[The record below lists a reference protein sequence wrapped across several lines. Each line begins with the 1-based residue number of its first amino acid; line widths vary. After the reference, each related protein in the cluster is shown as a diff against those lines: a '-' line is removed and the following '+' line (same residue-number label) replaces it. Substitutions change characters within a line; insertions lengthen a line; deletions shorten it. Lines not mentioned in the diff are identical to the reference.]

1 MGRWKETIY
10 TCPQLSDGGPLRLF
24 SAGITHPDN
33 TYRISRSESN
43 GMYVLGYVIR
53 GRGQV
58 TCGDQ
63 HFTPEAGDVYFLQ
76 PEVAEE
82 YHSDPDDP
90 WEKIWFNLQGPLM
103 DALCDAYSLRGLFYF
118 RDCPLQT
125 EFFRALE
132 IVRDWRSDS
141 AARLAIGVH
150 TILGRLYEWRKNH
163 PELRKS
169 PEGICLKEYLDR
181 HWQRKFSLRE
191 LAGQIRKSPAQTL
204 RIFQRD
210 WHDTPNGYLQK
221 QRLFFACQYLE
232 NTDDPVKVLAGVMG
246 FKDEFYFSNWFKQRK
261 GVSPSQYR
269 KSFR

>member
-1 MGRWKETIY
+1 MGRWRETIY
-10 TCPQLSDGGPLRLF
+10 TCPQAPDGGPLRLF

-43 GMYVLGYVIR
+43 GIYVLEYVIR

-103 DALCDAYSLRGLFYF
+103 DALCNAYRLHGLFYY
-118 RDCPLQT
+118 RNCPLQA

-132 IVRDWRSDS
+132 IVRDWRRTS
-141 AARLAIGVH
+141 APQLALAIHG
-150 TILGRLYEWRKNH
+150 ILARLYEWRENH

-169 PEGICLKEYLDR
+169 PEGICLKEFLDR
-181 HWQRKFSLRE
+181 HWQRKISLHE
-191 LAGQIRKSPAQTL
+191 LAALIRKSPAQTL